1 MLNIYNKVNNTN
13 DKKLIIDK
21 FINYFIDHKNN
32 NLDMINFLLNIEKN
46 DGKLIY
52 EILENNINNIEDIML
67 DVPNANIKIKYIVE
81 NLNNNK
87 KELFLNILNNIKNDD
102 SESIDE
108 TC

>member
-1 MLNIYNKVNNTN
+1 MTFFTRINKNLIKYSMNT
-13 DKKLIIDK
+13 KLRYSHHHSLH
-21 FINYFIDHKNN
+21 N
-32 NLDMINFLLNIEKN
+32 NFLLNIEKN

-81 NLNNNK
+81 NLNNDK